1 MLPIAL
7 TCPVWWVARWAARML
22 ASLAVV
28 VAFSLG
34 TATLPAG
41 VAAPASG
48 GPAAGLTVRAAVGTP
63 TVPRPERDDSP
74 AARQRDLTRQSDPAG
89 VAEPPLAGAA
99 VAPTG
104 PFPIPAGQSAAPAGP
119 RAPPAR

>member
-34 TATLPAG
+34 AATLPAG
-41 VAAPASG
+41 APATAPVPSG
-48 GPAAGLTVRAAVGTP
+48 PITGLTVRGAAD
-63 TVPRPERDDSP
+63 PRAERGDLAAERRRDSA
-74 AARQRDLTRQSDPAG
+74 AARQAAPAG
-89 VAEPPLAGAA
+89 APEPPLAGAA
-99 VAPTG
+99 PAPVG
-104 PFPIPAGQSAAPAGP
+104 RLSLPGRQPPALAGP